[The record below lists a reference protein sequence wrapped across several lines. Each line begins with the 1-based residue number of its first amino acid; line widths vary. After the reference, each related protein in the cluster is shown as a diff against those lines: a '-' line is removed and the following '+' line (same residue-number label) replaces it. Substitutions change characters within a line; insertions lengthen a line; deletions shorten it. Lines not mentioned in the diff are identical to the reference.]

1 MIPDDV
7 IYDVDALPI
16 FIEKNQINRM
26 LFTPSLL
33 DAVLSNPEVKP
44 NRLQSLKSIIYRGE
58 VVYVIYMC

>member
-1 MIPDDV
+1 VIPDDV

-33 DAVLSNPEVKP
+33 DAVLSNPEVKR
-44 NRLQSLKSIIYRGE
+44 NRLQSLN
-58 VVYVIYMC
+58 